1 MTLWLSE
8 FELARSACGCPCF
21 GEGGGPFGLGEFR
34 PDRLFTVF
42 ISLRAAFLIEDP
54 FRPLLLFITQL
65 KKSNRAYVVDEI
77 KLKANFNIC
86 DEQDPNLHH
95 EGQNITQS

>member
-1 MTLWLSE
+1 MWLSV
-8 FELARSACGCPCF
+8 FWIGR
-21 GEGGGPFGLGEFR
+21 PFGLGELR

-42 ISLRAAFLIEDP
+42 ISLHAAFLIKDP